1 VDRKDTLK
9 QRLERLGA
17 KEKRADCAR
26 IYIGYNTTAVSRSP
40 QNLSIVSILKKLRL
54 KGYPRLMIPV
64 EFVKMVFSK
73 GYRQVWNEIL
83 EDKCPPITS
92 WGHGQGPFE
101 RCHSI
106 AARRMIEN
114 RNTEGKKRG

>member
-1 VDRKDTLK
+1 VGQKDTLK
-9 QRLERLGA
+9 RRLERLGA
-17 KEKRADCAR
+17 KESRSDFAR
-26 IYIGYNTTAVSRSP
+26 IYIGCDPTEVSRSP
-40 QNLSIVSILKKLRL
+40 QNLPIFSILKKLRL

-64 EFVKMVFSK
+64 EFVKMLFIK

-83 EDKCPPITS
+83 EEKRPPIAS

-106 AARRMIEN
+106 AARRMIES